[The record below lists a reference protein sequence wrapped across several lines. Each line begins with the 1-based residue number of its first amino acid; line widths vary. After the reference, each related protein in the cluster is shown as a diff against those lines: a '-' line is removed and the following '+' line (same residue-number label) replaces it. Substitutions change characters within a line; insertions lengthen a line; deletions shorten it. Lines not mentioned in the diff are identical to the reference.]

1 MRSWRQ
7 NFINHQ
13 RRYSHVLE
21 IPSGRFVLAEGLEG
35 VVQAGF
41 DCAEWDV
48 QGVGDFLQGHV
59 VDKPH
64 EQRLVLL
71 GGQ

>member
-21 IPSGRFVLAEGLEG
+21 IPSGRFVLTEGLEG

-41 DCAEWDV
+41 GCAERDI
-48 QGVGDFLQGHV
+48 QRVGDF
-59 VDKPH
+59 
-64 EQRLVLL
+64 R
-71 GGQ
+71 